1 MLINDIKQATFEKS
15 TYEEWQDVAV
25 KSLKGLPFEKLIS
38 KTVEGINL
46 YPLYTEHS
54 SRLGSLDPIRDAK
67 QRPGWTIAQQQYTDD
82 AHSFLQSLRE
92 SIERGNES
100 IVYDGSNPINWH
112 DDVIIELAKLAIQY
126 PIYFYRVSKTDEI
139 LNVFSQIS
147 GEDKKKVT
155 GVVETE
161 QTNLL
166 EGFVN
171 VRTVGADV
179 IEAHH
184 SGADAVTELALALA
198 KAAHHANDIDSF
210 KTLNEQFFVRF
221 AIDTHFFM
229 EIAKLRAFRVLW
241 EALSVAYS
249 KEDVEHIPILSET
262 SMRSYA
268 TLDPYVNLLRAG
280 NSAFSAILGGTD
292 VLTVHPHDVLINP
305 TPTSIRLARNVQLV
319 IKAETQVTEV
329 IDPSSGSYFIESL
342 TKELVEK
349 AWQLFVEIEEL
360 GGYSTYIN
368 SNAYSERLEKLYTE
382 RIESISKGTHS
393 LVGTNV
399 YADLGASD
407 EKEAKLSVRNRL
419 AEPFEKFRMLFE
431 KDQPKIGLL
440 TFGEL
445 KDFKPRADFISGFL
459 ATGGL
464 ETKWSSE
471 LSTVDEAIDW
481 VNGEQLNYII
491 ICATNKVTQEL
502 MIPLLEKL
510 PCEITTDVAGKYD
523 DELSKQWI
531 EKGLNG
537 FVYKGLDKLEKFT
550 EILSRWKGDADIE
563 KT

>member
-1 MLINDIKQATFEKS
+1 M
-15 TYEEWQDVAV
+15 
-25 KSLKGLPFEKLIS
+25 
-38 KTVEGINL
+38 
-46 YPLYTEHS
+46 
-54 SRLGSLDPIRDAK
+54 
-67 QRPGWTIAQQQYTDD
+67 
-82 AHSFLQSLRE
+82 
-92 SIERGNES
+92 
-100 IVYDGSNPINWH
+100 
-112 DDVIIELAKLAIQY
+112 
-126 PIYFYRVSKTDEI
+126 
-139 LNVFSQIS
+139 
-147 GEDKKKVT
+147 
-155 GVVETE
+155 
-161 QTNLL
+161 
-166 EGFVN
+166 
-171 VRTVGADV
+171 
-179 IEAHH
+179 
-184 SGADAVTELALALA
+184 
-198 KAAHHANDIDSF
+198 
-210 KTLNEQFFVRF
+210 
-221 AIDTHFFM
+221 
-229 EIAKLRAFRVLW
+229 
-241 EALSVAYS
+241 
-249 KEDVEHIPILSET
+249 
-262 SMRSYA
+262 
-268 TLDPYVNLLRAG
+268 
-280 NSAFSAILGGTD
+280 
-292 VLTVHPHDVLINP
+292 
-305 TPTSIRLARNVQLV
+305 
-319 IKAETQVTEV
+319 
-329 IDPSSGSYFIESL
+329 
-342 TKELVEK
+342 
-349 AWQLFVEIEEL
+349 
-360 GGYSTYIN
+360 
-368 SNAYSERLEKLYTE
+368 
-382 RIESISKGTHS
+382 
-393 LVGTNV
+393 